1 MDNIKDKYTYQK
13 KIIGQEDLIE
23 KSHQL
28 RNKNKK
34 IVFTNGCFDLIH
46 IGHIYYLRESR
57 LLGDV
62 LIVAVNSDDSVKRL
76 KGKHRPI
83 TTELERA
90 GILEALDFIDY
101 ITIFEENT
109 PLNLIQSIKP
119 DVYTKGGDYSY
130 SNLIGPGLGGDIIE
144 KYGGR
149 ISLIPLVKENSTSQ
163 IIKNMEKIHK

>member
-1 MDNIKDKYTYQK
+1 MDDFKGKYTYQK
-13 KIIGQEDLIE
+13 KIIGQEELIE

-28 RNKNKK
+28 HNENKK

-46 IGHIYYLRESR
+46 IGHINYLRESR
-57 LLGDV
+57 LLGDI

-76 KGKHRPI
+76 KGKYRPI

-90 GILEALDFIDY
+90 GILEALDFINY

-109 PLNLIQSIKP
+109 PLKLIQSIKP

-130 SNLIGPGLGGDIIE
+130 SNLIGPELGGDIIE
-144 KYGGR
+144 KYGGK
-149 ISLIPLVKENSTSQ
+149 ISLIPIVKENSTSQ
-163 IIKNMEKIHK
+163 IIEHMKKIYQ